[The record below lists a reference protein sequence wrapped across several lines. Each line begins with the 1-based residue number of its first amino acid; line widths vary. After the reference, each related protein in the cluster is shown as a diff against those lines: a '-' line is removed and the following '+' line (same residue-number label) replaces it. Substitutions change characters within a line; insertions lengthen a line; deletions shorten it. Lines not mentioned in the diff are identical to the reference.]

1 MEILVLWI
9 STSFKGFTSKQI
21 NFCNQLLDGGMGE
34 GRGVILGRSRE
45 CRACGVGRA
54 RGVSGKM
61 VTLELYFLRTL
72 LML

>member
-1 MEILVLWI
+1 
-9 STSFKGFTSKQI
+9 
-21 NFCNQLLDGGMGE
+21 MGE